1 MKDVFMCAI
10 VFLFLS
16 SICSAQ
22 STINTY
28 QVLTLRVY
36 DQNDK
41 VLHKEVLENEAAAN
55 FDIPAYIRE
64 KKEETRITIKGD
76 YRSDHEL
83 NVVRFDTRS
92 LEDKEQRELVCP
104 ITTSSVKPFIGVAAT
119 SMEDFNG
126 VLIERVVEGSPADLA
141 GLEAG
146 QVLMNLHDTEIR
158 SMCDLKIAVSLCE
171 VGELVDVVLED
182 GGKMIDSNITIGGQV
197 KNTITYEAC
206 SNEIPPLEINDSK
219 IEIVSSEL
227 NVYPNPTRGETTLK
241 FNSNSEGD
249 LKLYLIDTNG
259 SILVNKVINDFSGS
273 YHTTH
278 SFETLAAGTY
288 FFLIEQDGALFKE
301 TVINLKD

>member
-1 MKDVFMCAI
+1 MCAI
-10 VFLFLS
+10 VFLLMS

-22 STINTY
+22 GSINTY

-41 VLHKEVLENEAAAN
+41 VVRKEVLENEAAAN

-64 KKEETRITIKGD
+64 NNEETRITVKGD
-76 YRSDHEL
+76 YRSDYEL

-92 LEDKEQRELVCP
+92 LDDKEQRKQVCP
-104 ITTSSVKPFIGVAAT
+104 VMTSSVQPFIGVAAT
-119 SMEDFNG
+119 SLEDFNG

-171 VGELVDVVLED
+171 VGELVDVILED
-182 GGKMIDSNITIGGQV
+182 GGKMINNNITIGGQV

-206 SNEIPPLEINDSK
+206 ADEILPLEINDSK

-241 FNSNSEGD
+241 FNSNSDAD

-288 FFLIEQDGALFKE
+288 FFLIEQDGELFKE